1 MIIKEIRE
9 QLQKSQASTILKR
22 KKRQS
27 RKSLQKGIAKK
38 NPF

>member
-1 MIIKEIRE
+1 MIINGIRE
-9 QLQKSQASTILKR
+9 QQQKSQASTMLER